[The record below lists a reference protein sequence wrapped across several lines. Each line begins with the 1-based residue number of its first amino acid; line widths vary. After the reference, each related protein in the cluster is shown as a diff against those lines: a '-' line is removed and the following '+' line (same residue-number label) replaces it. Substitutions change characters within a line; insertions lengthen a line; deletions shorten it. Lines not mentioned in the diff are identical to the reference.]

1 MGYKLALLILLQMLM
16 VSATLRSTDLRGR
29 VINKSGNPGSPP
41 SGFVGIPIGLF
52 EARRDGTFAVVRQ
65 TNTGPNGIYYLAG
78 VPPGAYV
85 LQIDGVNYPLGVENA
100 PTQDI
105 PIITIQARLS
115 TTPSSPTSGPD
126 TAGEHTYR
134 GKVGPYDATFQL
146 RFEGGERVSGTYT
159 MDVDNGLVLRLEG
172 RNPSGKLFLEEYT
185 RDKLTAHIE
194 LTLKNAKGEIRWEGN
209 MQNTPPDN
217 RTFPVFF
224 SRSGR

>member
-1 MGYKLALLILLQMLM
+1 ML
-16 VSATLRSTDLRGR
+16 STPLHSTDLRGG
-29 VINKSGNPGSPP
+29 VVGYSPFTNAWGP
-41 SGFVGIPIGLF
+41 LGGIRIGLF
-52 EARRDGTFAVVRQ
+52 VQAGSNKFGAVRQAVTGSDGT
-65 TNTGPNGIYYLAG
+65 YYLTG
-78 VPPGAYV
+78 VPPGRYV
-85 LQIDGVNYPLGVENA
+85 LQINGVNYPLTVTQTA
-100 PTQDI
+100 TQDI

-115 TTPSSPTSGPD
+115 TTPSSATSGSD